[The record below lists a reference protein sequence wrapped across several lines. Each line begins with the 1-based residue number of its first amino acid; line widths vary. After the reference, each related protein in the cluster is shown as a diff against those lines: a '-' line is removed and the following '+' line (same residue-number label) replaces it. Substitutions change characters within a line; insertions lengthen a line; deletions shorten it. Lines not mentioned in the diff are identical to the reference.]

1 MKPVQIVHG
10 LAVGLEMGSVDTDQI
25 VPARYLYRNRSD
37 GFADTLFHDMRS
49 DSEGRE
55 QASFPLNGPQAGQA
69 TILVALDNFGCG
81 SSREHAVWALIDA
94 GFQAVIAVSF
104 GDIFRN
110 NAHENGLLPVV
121 LEEHEVM
128 HLLQYVR
135 GGPEQL
141 TVDLETQRVTLPDG
155 TCFSFGIDSAARE
168 NLLLGRSKIDETRSL
183 MSTIDAFE
191 KAYLGRQPWSE

>member
-1 MKPVQIVHG
+1 M
-10 LAVGLEMGSVDTDQI
+10 ANVDTDQI
-25 VPARYLYRNRSD
+25 VPARYLYRNRSE

-49 DSEGRE
+49 DPQGCERD
-55 QASFPLNGPQAGQA
+55 SFPLNAPEAEQA
-69 TILVALDNFGCG
+69 TILVTLDNFGCG
-81 SSREHAVWALIDA
+81 SSREHAVWALVDA

-128 HLLQYVR
+128 HLLQHVKS
-135 GGPEQL
+135 GPAKL
-141 TVDLETQRVTLPDG
+141 TVDLETQRVRLPDG
-155 TCFSFGIDSAARE
+155 TCFSFDIDSAARE
-168 NLLLGRSKIDETRSL
+168 NLLLGRSKIDATHSL

-191 KAYLGRQPWSE
+191 EAYLGRHPWSE